1 MVDLNKYRFYNSSN
15 GTTVAVSTFAGKT
28 VRGTAKCAP
37 NDEFDSVSGE
47 LLAAARCGVKIAE
60 KRVKRAE
67 TKYNEAFRMVQEA
80 ADYFSKMSHYLNDSQ
95 KKYEEATED
104 LKWIYEGIMSGE

>member
-37 NDEFDSVSGE
+37 NDDFDPVSGE

-67 TKYNEAFRMVQEA
+67 SKYNEALQMIREA
-80 ADYFSKMSHYLNDSQ
+80 ADYLGKMSHYVNDSR
-95 KKYEEATED
+95 KKYEDATED
-104 LKWIYEGIMSGE
+104 LKQVYEEIMSGE

>member
-37 NDEFDSVSGE
+37 NDEFDSDSGE

-67 TKYNEAFRMVQEA
+67 AKYNEALQMIREA
-80 ADYFSKMSHYLNDSQ
+80 ANYLGKMNHYLDDSR
-95 KKYEEATED
+95 KKYKDAIED
-104 LKWIYEGIMSGE
+104 LNFIYEEIISNE

>member
-28 VRGTAKCAP
+28 VRGIAKCAP

-67 TKYNEAFRMVQEA
+67 AKYREALWMMREA
-80 ADYFSKMSHYLNDSQ
+80 ADYLGKMSHYLDDSE
-95 KKYEEATED
+95 KKYKEATED
-104 LKWIYEGIMSGE
+104 LKLVYEEIMSGE

>member
-1 MVDLNKYRFYNSSN
+1 MIDLNKYRFYNSSN

-28 VRGTAKCAP
+28 IRGTAKCAP

-67 TKYNEAFRMVQEA
+67 AKYSEALQMVREA
-80 ADYFSKMSHYLNDSQ
+80 ANYLGKMSHYLDDSR
-95 KKYEEATED
+95 KKYKDAIED
-104 LKWIYEGIMSGE
+104 LNLIYEEIISG